1 MVCVYRV
8 DNIKRLYARALLASI
23 SDGAGTPYVPIYAAN
38 MGASSSQL
46 GLLHSFLNLGTNAF
60 QAIWGYISDKK
71 NMKLPFI
78 IVGGAIS
85 SIIWLFITLV
95 RDPGTIILLVA
106 AQSVFSSMVAP
117 SFIGLIAEVV
127 PVASRAIVS
136 ASINLWTQVGSMV
149 STLSV
154 GLASLVGLPGFR
166 TGFLIA
172 MVSGLLASVI
182 MLGFKVPRGRH
193 ASPSQISVRSVIR
206 HIVRDNVFLQFCMM
220 NAGFGFFMSIAW
232 PLFTITLAKVAG
244 LSFFEISILTVASGA
259 AGIVGLLL
267 ISNTVARMEP
277 AKTLMV
283 NRSSLTLLPI
293 VYGLAPSFPF
303 LLGIN
308 IVSGINSALINT
320 AVLLFLVEN
329 TPMEERASFV
339 AFYNLLAGSSYFA
352 GSIVGGFLLE
362 LLESRMQQSAAMLI
376 VYSISAIGRLGM
388 GLAHYTLIGERGG
401 RK

>member
-1 MVCVYRV
+1 
-8 DNIKRLYARALLASI
+8 
-23 SDGAGTPYVPIYAAN
+23 
-38 MGASSSQL
+38 
-46 GLLHSFLNLGTNAF
+46 
-60 QAIWGYISDKK
+60 
-71 NMKLPFI
+71 
-78 IVGGAIS
+78 
-85 SIIWLFITLV
+85 
-95 RDPGTIILLVA
+95 
-106 AQSVFSSMVAP
+106 MVAP

-206 HIVRDNVFLQFCMM
+206 HIVKDNVFLRFCMM

-244 LSFFEISILTVASGA
+244 LSFFEISILTVASGT